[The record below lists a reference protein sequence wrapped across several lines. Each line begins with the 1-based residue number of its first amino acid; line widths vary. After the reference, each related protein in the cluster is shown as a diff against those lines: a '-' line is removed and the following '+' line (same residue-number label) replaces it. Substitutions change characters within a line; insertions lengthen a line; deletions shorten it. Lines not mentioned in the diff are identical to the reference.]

1 MVDSRAVRRIGQYG
15 KTGATMLPTDKL
27 TELRKDP
34 ATNRWVL
41 MKREMPAHP
50 ASADVRCPFCPGK
63 EAATASEIAA
73 YRTNGQPA
81 NSPEWLVR
89 VIPESAPL
97 FQIED
102 RIQREGRGLFDW
114 VSGRG
119 ASEIV
124 IEHPDH
130 HASWTTMPAAEI
142 ERILWMYRQR
152 LEDLYRDHQIRC
164 VLIHR
169 LGHGS
174 NTRMEHPISRIVGAP
189 LVFDDIREELKAARD
204 HYARKQR
211 CLYCDILQQEIN
223 DAERVVHL
231 ATRFVTYNPYGSRR
245 PYETWIVPLTH
256 RHCFEETSPPE
267 MMELANVLQATMRR
281 LHAIRPD
288 DPVEMVLHT
297 SPNAS
302 MRLRDDEWRSLG
314 EDYHWHIEL
323 APVSPVSDSMGGF
336 RVNSIPPE
344 LAARRLRSAVWNPV
358 LANRLIGPPPR

>member
-1 MVDSRAVRRIGQYG
+1 
-15 KTGATMLPTDKL
+15 MLLTSGR

-41 MKREMPAHP
+41 VRREMPADP
-50 ASADVRCPFCPGK
+50 GNGNVQCLFCPGN

-89 VIPESAPL
+89 VIPERAPL
-97 FQIED
+97 MQIEGD
-102 RIQREGRGLFDW
+102 IQREGRGIFDW

-119 ASEIV
+119 ASELL

-130 HASWTTMPAAEI
+130 RASWTTMHVAEI

-152 LEDLYRDHQIRC
+152 VEDLYRDRQIRC

-169 LGHGS
+169 CVQGS
-174 NTRMEHPISRIVGAP
+174 GSRIEHPVSHILGAP

-211 CLYCDILQQEIN
+211 CLYCDILQQEIG
-223 DAERVVHL
+223 DAARL
-231 ATRFVTYNPYGSRR
+231 ADHTSRFVVYCPYGSRR

-256 RHCFEETSPPE
+256 RHRFEETSPPE
-267 MMELANVLQATMRR
+267 MRELATVLQVTMRR
-281 LHAIRPD
+281 LHTIRPD
-288 DPVEMVLHT
+288 DPIEMVLHT
-297 SPNAS
+297 SPNAG
-302 MRLRDDEWRSLG
+302 MRLRNDEWRSLA

-323 APVSPVSDSMGGF
+323 APVFPACDTMGGF
-336 RVNSIPPE
+336 RVNPIPPE
-344 LAARRLRSAVWNPV
+344 LAARHLRSA
-358 LANRLIGPPPR
+358 L